1 MIHTNYYLRILAA
14 ILFGFALA
22 EQPSLKPVYGLLAFS
37 TERRQRRQRRHSRDT
52 AETQRRHS
60 GQTSAHVQRCN
71 DHQQRNGMNAPYPP
85 SEWTHSA
92 AVLVCRLAITV
103 DTLLGIKRSQTSY
116 KQPHKS
122 IIHGVLKA
130 YNLFRWAQKQNGKST
145 GLTVPE

>member
-22 EQPSLKPVYGLLAFS
+22 EQPSLQPVYGLLAFS
-37 TERRQRRQRRHSRDT
+37 TERRQRRHSGDT

-85 SEWTHSA
+85 SE
-92 AVLVCRLAITV
+92 
-103 DTLLGIKRSQTSY
+103 
-116 KQPHKS
+116 
-122 IIHGVLKA
+122 
-130 YNLFRWAQKQNGKST
+130 
-145 GLTVPE
+145 